1 MTARALTFSDA
12 ALHLTLAAVSAAYA
26 LALMVA
32 GSPEPLLYLLPALLI
47 FVPLLLGRRP
57 GEDAFTRIVDRARR
71 AKRRVR
77 LPLLG
82 TPAPST
88 KREGSRL
95 TGGRLIAQSLAGR
108 APPQESN

>member
-1 MTARALTFSDA
+1 MSTRRDVL
-12 ALHLTLAAVSAAYA
+12 LHLALAAVSAAYA

-77 LPLLG
+77 LPLLQTSPRSG
-82 TPAPST
+82 TSA
-88 KREGSRL
+88 KARA
-95 TGGRLIAQSLAGR
+95 TGGRLIAHSLAGR
-108 APPQESN
+108 APPAELN